1 MDRLQCFLE
10 VLLAGALH
18 CVEGLHHLGV
28 YDKLAD
34 LVDLGCRGVLVVGTQ
49 DPALVVAVF
58 APAGA
63 KDGWLHALALDE
75 ALDDA
80 DLSPVAE
87 HRRQDGFH
95 LCGADYFGIIAAD
108 AAISILRLHNIPLTF
123 FKTATNSF
131 SSAPS
136 VSLLVMV

>member
-1 MDRLQCFLE
+1 M
-10 VLLAGALH
+10 
-18 CVEGLHHLGV
+18 
-28 YDKLAD
+28 
-34 LVDLGCRGVLVVGTQ
+34 
-49 DPALVVAVF
+49 VAVL

-63 KDGWLHALALDE
+63 EDGWLHALALDK

-87 HRRQDGFH
+87 HRRQDSFH
-95 LCGADYFGIIAAD
+95 LCRADYFGIIAAD
-108 AAISILRLHNIPLTF
+108 AAISILRLHNISLTF